1 MPARAARRSLRTPSR
16 VHDTESQFI
25 IPMHLFHTFHAFE
38 LWISRSSSTC
48 SPWSN
53 TALLAR
59 GGSGQPVAARAQ
71 PQHPG
76 PGNRAGP
83 AAARPRHA
91 PATPDRL
98 RRLRRGARAPHAP
111 RRDRATARTQAHA
124 RRRIRQ
130 PQHRPESHSGPLLLS
145 PLLAHMT
152 ARHPQVR
159 VSVELGATDA
169 LLALLRA
176 ERIDALV
183 CDARLLHDAPDI
195 YAQPLAPLRAGLCA
209 GPDIPSWR
217 IGASASRRSGNT
229 RSRPP
234 RSVRKSRCGWPRPW
248 PRRRSRTN
256 GDRALR
262 EPGSADAPGAGQRR
276 AAARRDQRH
285 PPRAGSRPAA
295 GSAHRA
301 GPRAARLL
309 MRWRAW
315 PAARRRRCWMRSMPT
330 RGSAGPTSR
339 PTRNDRVENRQGPRA
354 RLIHMCPFYRII
366 RSGIRP
372 IFFIQHTTGRRKM
385 MNPHTAIPRVSPRR
399 S

>member
-1 MPARAARRSLRTPSR
+1 MIRRN
-16 VHDTESQFI
+16 QFI

-53 TALLAR
+53 TARSRAR
-59 GGSGQPVAARAQ
+59 RKRSTCRSRAQ

-130 PQHRPESHSGPLLLS
+130 PQHRPESHSGLVAAVS
-145 PLLAHMT
+145 PAGPYDGAPSAG
-152 ARHPQVR
+152 ARQRGSWARPMR
-159 VSVELGATDA
+159 CW
-169 LLALLRA
+169 RCCA

-195 YAQPLAPLRAGLCA
+195 YAQPLAPLRAGLVCRA
-209 GPDIPSWR
+209 GHPIL
-217 IGASASRRSGNT
+217 AHRRVGVAQIRQY

-248 PRRRSRTN
+248 
-256 GDRALR
+256 A
-262 EPGSADAPGAGQRR
+262 
-276 AAARRDQRH
+276 
-285 PPRAGSRPAA
+285 PAA
-295 GSAHRA
+295 L
-301 GPRAARLL
+301 PNK
-309 MRWRAW
+309 W
-315 PAARRRRCWMRSMPT
+315 
-330 RGSAGPTSR
+330 
-339 PTRNDRVENRQGPRA
+339 
-354 RLIHMCPFYRII
+354 
-366 RSGIRP
+366 
-372 IFFIQHTTGRRKM
+372 
-385 MNPHTAIPRVSPRR
+385 
-399 S
+399 